1 MKTKT
6 TWMVLAA
13 LLLSTGMWAQNVAK
27 VANTASGALVGEYA
41 TMTEALA
48 AWTDGT
54 TLTMLSNATYDA
66 TATDTIK
73 GTRTL
78 DLNGKILTWNTD
90 FGSTSQTGVLSAI
103 DVEGE
108 LTIKASAA
116 DDATQKG
123 TLALNV
129 SHNQSTNLC
138 AILVGMTQTTT
149 AKLVATDG
157 VNIVG
162 NFATAPTYTKYDA
175 NNVPTKQTVLTS
187 SVVFPVNGAMDIEN
201 ADIRMQGECGIALN
215 IPATSGD
222 IVCANNTI
230 TYEAGT
236 PTVCVGNFYGI
247 NATKAGI
254 VLDNNKVDLSAV
266 NGTVI
271 NSNNGKTVAPNIY
284 ALKIAKTNISIKGSE
299 SLYKVDATGTNNY
312 SVYGG
317 TSYVLSIEDGV
328 FVGKLQ
334 GGFVVSGGKF
344 THKPDAK
351 YVAANSYFEKE
362 GEYYVVKH
370 GKSYI
375 VRINGVDYLDTDDW
389 GAVCSHS
396 ADTYTEAKI
405 IAHTDFSIPEGA
417 YVLLGFATSTD
428 AEKFSAMTITN
439 NGNLRL
445 GTSWKRGS
453 FVNNGM
459 MEISVGATFGEKSAT
474 AMQIVNNATG
484 KLFVKPSASMATILF
499 KDYFTLTNNGGQ
511 VEVSYG
517 KFTEKAF
524 AQIYKEGEYN
534 YIANGYIHPKQAD
547 RYYHIIAID
556 DVVATVNE
564 VEYENLYYAIQASSE
579 EYPAVLQRD
588 CTRKSKFAFQLT
600 KRKTCV
606 LDLNGKTLTLDYSAY
621 PEDKKQEFFA
631 LRNIDFTIQGS
642 GTIEG
647 DGDIL
652 FSMNGNNKPA
662 TNYTVLTI
670 GKDVTIRQ
678 TDGWYAIAAIS
689 PSLNHGIVVNFNGK
703 VDAQC
708 AFYVNGTF
716 TNTTESAPIFN
727 IGSTATF
734 DCSSS
739 LAYAAGYAR
748 WTYAGNATV
757 GNFGVEVR
765 AGEFTMNGGSIIS
778 TATQP
783 ADDQFN
789 GSGSTSQAT
798 AIAVCQHSTNLPIN
812 VVVNDGYIKAY
823 TPLYQAN
830 PNTTTNIEQINLT
843 VNGGKFY
850 STSNNIVWSLNK
862 RIVLNDGLYN
872 INPSAYAADG
882 KVVVANTGTDAATY
896 PWTIG
901 DKDADVTF
909 STSGAWDVSGNWS
922 NGTVATAATS
932 AVIDANVIIGNGV
945 RAYAYG
951 IKVNE
956 GKTITI
962 ENGGVLVVGKDGI
975 SGITSADQLKI
986 EDGGNLLISPA
997 ATANNQ
1003 PLASVVKTLNTY
1015 QKAAGTFVAGVEDE
1029 YVRCYMGSV
1038 TTSKPTVDKAY
1049 TWYGSYW
1056 DYASGWQQASPT
1068 TVPILSEPFRGFAMT
1083 TATASAPGTPV
1094 TMKGTLVGNAKASLS
1109 MHGKGFHFFA
1119 NSWMAPLDAYEVLN
1133 QLDKLR
1139 NEGKVESSL
1148 KILLPLDVTIGDDDW
1163 SAGTFVDVNRSFLRL
1178 GNNSEYWGT
1187 IAPMAGFFLRANEQV
1202 SVDLEYEQAVWN
1214 VMLAAKQSAPRR
1226 VMSAAEDN
1234 ITGVRILLMS
1244 SDGRKDRLYV
1254 YNGAPIESI
1263 TKMPNEVPNVNI
1275 YAENAGGKYSTYA
1288 TEVLSGTEIGI
1299 QCNASAEYVLSFD
1312 YAEGEVLYLKDLQTG
1327 IVTEMSD
1334 GATYT
1339 FTAEPNTTA
1348 TRFRIVSRSEV
1359 TTGVDDAT
1367 TGTTTDTTPT
1377 KLQGIYSVTGQ
1388 YLGTA
1393 DQLPTLPAGVYII
1406 NGKKVVK

>member
-1 MKTKT
+1 M
-6 TWMVLAA
+6 LAA

-27 VANTASGALVGEYA
+27 VAKTADGTLVGEYA
-41 TMTEALA
+41 TMATALA

-108 LTIKASAA
+108 LTIKASAN
-116 DDATQKG
+116 DDAAQKG
-123 TLALNV
+123 TLVLNV
-129 SHNQSTNLC
+129 SHDKSTNLG
-138 AILVGMTQTTT
+138 AILVGSVSNT
-149 AKLVATDG
+149 AKLAATDG
-157 VNIVG
+157 VHIVG

-317 TSYVLSIEDGV
+317 TTYVLSIEDGV

-344 THKPDAK
+344 THKPDVR

-370 GKSYI
+370 GKSYV

-389 GAVCSHS
+389 GAACSHS

-417 YVLLGFATSTD
+417 YVLLGFVTSSD

-459 MEISVGATFGEKSAT
+459 MEISVGATLGDKSAT

-484 KLFVKPSASMATILF
+484 KLFVKPSATMATIIF

-534 YIANGYIHPKQAD
+534 YIATGYIHPKQAD
-547 RYYHIIAID
+547 GYYHIIAMD
-556 DVVATVNE
+556 EVVATVNG
-564 VEYENLYYAIQASSE
+564 VEYDNLYYAIQASSA
-579 EYPAVLQRD
+579 EYPAVMQRD
-588 CTRKSKFAFQLT
+588 YTRKSKFAFQPT
-600 KRKTCV
+600 NRKTCV
-606 LDLNGKTLTLDYSAY
+606 LDLNGKTLTLDYSGY
-621 PEDKKQEFFA
+621 TGQYKREFFA

-652 FSMNGNNKPA
+652 FSLNGNNKPA

-670 GKDVTIRQ
+670 GKDVTLRQ
-678 TDGWYAIAAIS
+678 KDAWYCIAALS
-689 PSLNHGIVVNFNGK
+689 KTYCHGVVVNFNGK
-703 VDAQC
+703 ADAQC
-708 AFYVNGTF
+708 AFYVNGTINNISE
-716 TNTTESAPIFN
+716 TAPVFN
-727 IGSTATF
+727 ISNTATF
-734 DCSSS
+734 DCAST

-748 WTYAGNATV
+748 WNYAGNATV

-765 AGEFTMNGGSIIS
+765 AGEFTMNGGSIICTS
-778 TATQP
+778 DAP
-783 ADDQFN
+783 ADDQGN
-789 GSGSTSQAT
+789 GSGSTSQAS
-798 AIAVCQHSTNLPIN
+798 AIAACQHNTKLPIK
-812 VVVNDGYIKAY
+812 VLVEGGLLKAY
-823 TPLYQAN
+823 TPIYQAN
-830 PNTTTNIEQINLT
+830 PQNNEQEAIDKVSVV
-843 VNGGKFY
+843 VNNAQVF
-850 STSNNIVWSLNK
+850 STSKNIVWSANK
-862 RIVLNDGLYN
+862 RITLNGGVYN
-872 INPSAYAADG
+872 LSPSQYVADD
-882 KVVVANTGTDAATY
+882 KVVVANEDAATKDEY
-896 PWTIG
+896 PYTIG
-901 DKDADVTF
+901 DKPADITF
-909 STSGAWDVSGNWS
+909 TTAGNWS
-922 NGTVATAATS
+922 TAANWSNTTGSTS
-932 AVIDANVIIGNGV
+932 ATPVMIAANVVIPDGV
-945 RAYAYG
+945 TAEAYG
-951 IKVNE
+951 ITVAE

-962 ENGGVLVVGKDGI
+962 KEGGKLLVGKGGI
-975 SGITSADQLKI
+975 AGLSGADKLKI
-986 EDGGNLLISPA
+986 EDGGILAISPA
-997 ATANNQ
+997 AESNNQ
-1003 PLASVVKTLNTY
+1003 PQASVEKYLNTY
-1015 QKAAGTFVAGVEDE
+1015 KKVAGSYVEGVEDE
-1029 YVRCYMGSV
+1029 FVRCYMGSV
-1038 TTSKPTVDKAY
+1038 TTGKPVVTKPVEY
-1049 TWYGSYW
+1049 WYGNYW
-1056 DYASGWQQASPT
+1056 DYSKGWQQTSLSGIS
-1068 TVPILSEPFRGFAMT
+1068 ILCEPFRGFAV
-1083 TATASAPGTPV
+1083 ATETESAPTTPV
-1094 TMKGTLVGNAKASLS
+1094 TMHGTLVGNSDAHLS
-1109 MHGKGFHFFA
+1109 MPGEGFHFFA

-1139 NEGKVESSL
+1139 NEGKVESSI
-1148 KILLPLDVTIGDDDW
+1148 KILLPLDVTIGGDDW
-1163 SAGTFVDVNRSFLRL
+1163 SAGTFVDINRSFLRL
-1178 GNNSEYWGT
+1178 GDYSQYWGT
-1187 IAPMAGFFLRANEQV
+1187 IASMAGFFLRANEPV
-1202 SVDLEYEQAVWN
+1202 NIDLTYENAVWN
-1214 VMLAAKQSAPRR
+1214 ALQASSTPSKSVRRSSESAG
-1226 VMSAAEDN
+1226 
-1234 ITGVRILLMS
+1234 ITGVQIRLTA
-1244 SDGRKDRLYV
+1244 SDGSKDRLYV
-1254 YNGAPIESI
+1254 FNGDPIESC
-1263 TKMPNEVPNVNI
+1263 TKMMNDVPNVNI
-1275 YAENAGGKYSTYA
+1275 YVANAGGKYSTYA
-1288 TEVLSGTEIGI
+1288 TEDLSGTEIGI
-1299 QCNASAEYVLSFD
+1299 QSNSSTEYVLSFG
-1312 YAEGEVLYLKDLQTG
+1312 YTEGEILYLQDLQTG
-1327 IVTEMSD
+1327 IVTEMS
-1334 GATYT
+1334 GGNSYT
-1339 FTAEPNTTA
+1339 FTADANTT
-1348 TRFRIVSRSEV
+1348 TNRFRIVSRSEV
-1359 TTGVDDAT
+1359 TTGVDDM
-1367 TGTTTDTTPT
+1367 TTTDTAAPT
-1377 KLQGIYSVTGQ
+1377 KPQGIYSVTGQ
-1388 YLGTA
+1388 YLGDA
-1393 DQLPTLPAGVYII
+1393 DQQSALPAGVYII